1 MKHRLRKRFGHARVH
16 IGSGDRLR
24 ATEHPT
30 NAFRTDVVVGR
41 HVVGYV
47 EMVSTVPQQYE
58 WVVFEDDGIQ
68 RGVTGKKSEAL
79 EALKHYVRGVR

>member
-1 MKHRLRKRFGHARVH
+1 MSRRLHRRYGRARVAV
-16 IGSGDRLR
+16 GSGDRLR
-24 ATEHPT
+24 QIAHPS

-47 EMVSTVPQQYE
+47 EMISTAPQQYE

-68 RGVTGKKSEAL
+68 RGVVGKKAEAFEAL
-79 EALKHYVRGVR
+79 RRYVRGGR